1 MYTKII
7 ISNALIAMTPEIT
20 RIKDRARLEKAME
33 KNPDFVLQ
41 TLQKV
46 YGKDGGKEGVFRHA
60 LRFDI
65 WRKEGKFLDV
75 ALIPYLIRKNIIK
88 PKEKYART
96 FRLTAKG
103 RKLFPQKETMPEI
116 SEEATTTQQ
125 S

>member
-1 MYTKII
+1 M
-7 ISNALIAMTPEIT
+7 LTPEIKK
-20 RIKDRARLEKAME
+20 RKDRARLKKVME

-65 WRKEGKFLDV
+65 WREEGKFLDV
-75 ALIPYLIRKNIIK
+75 AIIPYLIRKNIIK
-88 PKEKYART
+88 PKEKYSRKYL
-96 FRLTAKG
+96 LTAKG
-103 RKLFPQKETMPEI
+103 RKLFPQKETMPKI
-116 SEEATTTQQ
+116 SEEATDTQQ

>member
-1 MYTKII
+1 
-7 ISNALIAMTPEIT
+7 MTPEIK
-20 RIKDRARLEKAME
+20 RLKDRARLEKVMQ

-46 YGKDGGKEGVFRHA
+46 YGTDGGKEGAFRHA
-60 LRFDI
+60 LKFDI

-75 ALIPYLIRKNIIK
+75 ALIPHLIRKNIIK

-103 RKLFPQKETMPEI
+103 RKLFPQKETMPKI
-116 SEEATTTQQ
+116 SEEATDTQQ